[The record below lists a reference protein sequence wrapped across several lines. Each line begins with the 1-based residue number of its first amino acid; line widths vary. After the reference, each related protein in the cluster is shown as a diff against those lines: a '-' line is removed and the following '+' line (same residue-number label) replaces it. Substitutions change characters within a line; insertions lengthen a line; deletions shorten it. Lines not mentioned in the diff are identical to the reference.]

1 MVKHY
6 SKTPEVSQLLYKRLG
21 IFNMFNPMRPDGEY
35 LLNLGIY
42 EEKMIAKLLC
52 ELAKAEGYANM
63 TNVKVPGVGAV
74 EKMSNDVARSLPD
87 TGNFECAY
95 KVPEEKIK

>member
-1 MVKHY
+1 
-6 SKTPEVSQLLYKRLG
+6 
-21 IFNMFNPMRPDGEY
+21 
-35 LLNLGIY
+35 
-42 EEKMIAKLLC
+42 MIAKLLC

-87 TGNFECAY
+87 AGNFECAY